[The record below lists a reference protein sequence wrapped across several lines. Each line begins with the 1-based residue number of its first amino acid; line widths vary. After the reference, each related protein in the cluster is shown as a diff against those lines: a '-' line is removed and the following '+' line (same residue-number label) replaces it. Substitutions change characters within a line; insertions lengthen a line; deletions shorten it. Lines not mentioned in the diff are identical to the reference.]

1 MTPLKFSS
9 NNLSGTVMCLSNM
22 NFEDL
27 MINHM
32 KMPISLDI
40 IYSFWPLMAASPA
53 IGDLI
58 WMPLNRVI
66 QGRIVHGVFAH
77 LYQYEHNVRNRNITF

>member
-40 IYSFWPLMAASPA
+40 IYSFWPLMAASP
-53 IGDLI
+53 
-58 WMPLNRVI
+58 NRVI